1 MSRREQLIVV
11 VLVAAAALA
20 GFWFG
25 LLSPKVHEAKQL
37 GDTLVAAQTH
47 RTQALAAVATAQASQ
62 ASYVS
67 NVTTIDSLTPAIPP
81 VDTTSS
87 LLREIDSAARKAHV
101 DFNAISLASSG
112 GGSAPPS
119 ASAATASPLARV
131 PAPPVPPGYAATSS
145 AGIPTVGYSLTFV
158 GGYLKLQKF
167 LAAMQHFVKVHKGS
181 ITARG
186 RLIDVSGITLA
197 GGTVSMNV
205 TAYLLSPA
213 DQMPLPVP
221 RNAPVVPTGAQ
232 PAAAPGSP
240 ASPKTAA
247 VAASPGRNS

>member
-25 LLSPKVHEAKQL
+25 LLSPKVRESKQL
-37 GDTLVAAQTH
+37 GDTLAAAQAH

-81 VDTTSS
+81 SDTASS

-101 DFNAISLASSG
+101 DFNAISLAST

-119 ASAATASPLARV
+119 ASTATANPLATV

-158 GGYLKLQKF
+158 GGYLQLQKF
-167 LAAMQHFVKVHKGS
+167 LGAMQHFVKVHKGS

-186 RLIDVSGITLA
+186 RLINVTGITLVA
-197 GGTVSMNV
+197 GTVSMNV
-205 TAYLLSPA
+205 TAYLLSPG
-213 DQMPLPVP
+213 DQTPLPVP
-221 RNAPVVPTGAQ
+221 RNAPVVPPGAE

-247 VAASPGRNS
+247 VAASVGPNS